1 MGDSWGSRTPLWFAP
16 KGVEPKDIVS
26 FRRSNDF
33 KHVKPEVLEPAT
45 AVGVTGDRPTS
56 P

>member
-1 MGDSWGSRTPLWFAP
+1 MGDSWGLETPLWFAP

-33 KHVKPEVLEPAT
+33 QHM
-45 AVGVTGDRPTS
+45 
-56 P
+56 